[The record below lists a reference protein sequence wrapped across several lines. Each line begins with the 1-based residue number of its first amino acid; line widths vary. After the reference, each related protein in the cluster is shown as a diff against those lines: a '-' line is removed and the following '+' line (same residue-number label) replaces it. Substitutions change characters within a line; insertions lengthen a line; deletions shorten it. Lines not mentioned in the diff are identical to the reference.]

1 MSEAIFFIAGK
12 SDALSFA
19 SDLLTCHGFRVLPQA
34 DSRVTHLLLPIPS
47 FDADGSVKGGV
58 CLEQILENLPKDI
71 TVIGGNLSHTSLAGY
86 QTIDLLQDDD
96 YVAKNADITAHCAVR
111 LAMQTL
117 PVILSEC
124 NILVIGWGRIGKCL
138 ARLLLQLGA
147 NVTVSA
153 RKSSDRA
160 MVRALGYQACD
171 VRQDGCSLADY
182 RVIFNTV
189 PVMVLPEPVCR
200 EKCLKIDL
208 ASKSGIG
215 GKDVIWARGL
225 PGKDT
230 PESSGALIAE
240 RIMHII
246 GERKA

>member
-19 SDLLTCHGFRVLPQA
+19 ANLLTCHGYRVLPQA
-34 DSRVTHLLLPIPS
+34 DSSITHLLLPVPS

-58 CLEQILENLPKDI
+58 CLEAVLKNLPKDI
-71 TVIGGNLSHTSLAGY
+71 TVIGGNLSHPSLAGY

-96 YVAKNADITAHCAVR
+96 YVAKNADITAHCAIS
-111 LAMQTL
+111 LAMQSL

-138 ARLLLQLGA
+138 IRLLRQLDA
-147 NVTVSA
+147 KVTVSA
-153 RKSSDRA
+153 RKPSDRA

-171 VRQDGCSLADY
+171 VSQEDCSLTDY

-189 PVMVLPEPVCR
+189 PVMVLPEPVCD

-208 ASKSGIG
+208 ASKLGIG
-215 GKDVIWARGL
+215 GDVLWARGL
-225 PGKDT
+225 PGKNA
-230 PESSGALIAE
+230 PESSGTLIAE
-240 RIMHII
+240 RIVHII
-246 GERKA
+246 GERMA